1 MLYARRSRTHP
12 PFRECEYN
20 NDLLR
25 AALVTLRSDVAL
37 DMGAAWHWR
46 KEQGPGGS
54 GFANSRAAVRVAQ
67 PGDPSRRRRTC
78 WIAPRFCI
86 SGISSGAKRTENV
99 LSSASM
105 SSMCPNES
113 HRRIVSGD
121 HVTESNDAETPKTR
135 ENTE

>member
-54 GFANSRAAVRVAQ
+54 GFANRRAAVRVAQ

-86 SGISSGAKRTENV
+86 SGISWILNLYRLLKGSQGAV
-99 LSSASM
+99 LDISCSA
-105 SSMCPNES
+105 
-113 HRRIVSGD
+113 RIGWPSDGSV
-121 HVTESNDAETPKTR
+121 
-135 ENTE
+135 